1 MTTKRKPALML
12 TALLAIALCLM
23 LAVCV
28 LTACNDGGS
37 GNQDG
42 GVAKPFTNNT
52 PVPTKLLNALFYY
65 TYTNNSNPNQQAYS
79 YALELYYGTAYI
91 DEIRNI
97 NFIYISSTT

>member
-12 TALLAIALCLM
+12 TALLALALCLM

-28 LTACNDGGS
+28 LTACNDSGS

-42 GVAKPFTNNT
+42 SVAKPFTNNT

-65 TYTNNSNPNQQAYS
+65 TYTNGSNQQAYF
-79 YALELYYGTAYI
+79 YLLELCYSDAAYI
-91 DEIRNI
+91 DETYDNS
-97 NFIYISSTT
+97 FIDISCTI